1 MRPSPVI
8 LRLSK
13 LAAVLNAAQ
22 QEGQPDN
29 HPHGLEGR
37 ILRTASPLPPK
48 ARKLEGPRAYAPR
61 L

>member
-1 MRPSPVI
+1 MNPRVLL

-22 QEGQPDN
+22 QEGQPDL

-48 ARKLEGPRAYAPR
+48 AHKLEGPRAYAPR